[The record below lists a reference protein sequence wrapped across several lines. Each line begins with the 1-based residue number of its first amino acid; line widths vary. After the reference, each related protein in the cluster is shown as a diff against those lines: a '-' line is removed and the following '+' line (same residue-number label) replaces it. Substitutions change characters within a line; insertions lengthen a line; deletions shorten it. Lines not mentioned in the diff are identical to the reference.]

1 MHGTNRKRPK
11 GMLETEE
18 NFDRMREIN
27 KRKKGDRLQT
37 EKKEEVEVMA
47 TRKNP
52 KSFFLRVFLPASKTR
67 DL

>member
-1 MHGTNRKRPK
+1 MLSINRKRPK

-37 EKKEEVEVMA
+37 EKKEEVEWQ
-47 TRKNP
+47 RGRIP
-52 KSFFLRVFLPASKTR
+52 SHFFLRVFLPASKTR